1 MSTDPSLAKSAPATR
16 AASRAPAAA
25 VAVAA
30 AAAAGGA
37 GAGAGAGA
45 GGGRAA
51 AAPARG
57 ARTAAAAT
65 AAQTEA
71 RPLRRQAQ
79 AADSEQEQGSEQD
92 ETDGE
97 VGGQEGGRERG
108 QQPRQEEEQRPG
120 HTEGP
125 AQGAGGE
132 REVPAEE
139 EQWRQEEEQLRRRL
153 RQLEGRRRG
162 EQRGGAGAAAQAAAQ
177 EKARQ
182 AEAQEKAPQ
191 RQGDSSAREEAE
203 RRAARWQKKW
213 ERAEWK
219 LQQARVREAVGGD
232 PTPPPSPPP
241 SSSDSE
247 RDDDDDDDDG
257 RGDAGP
263 AAARARR
270 PRAGEARQAPRR
282 RDEGV
287 TRRQAQAP
295 VRFTGDEQPPVD
307 VEMWLGQVRLY
318 LRVTAEEADTDAR
331 RRDHALLLLDGSAR
345 NWWLRKPEEEQ
356 DAVGSFEE
364 LRDAMLA
371 RFRPIAAK
379 DTAFAR
385 AVRVRQREGQA
396 VQQYFDGLTEA
407 LAPLSEQE
415 CPQYVRVGM
424 FLNGLRPAVLS
435 RVLEIPGV
443 REGPLSTVA
452 NLAIAK
458 ESAMAAAGS
467 YAYGQRDG
475 GGAGAGQR
483 QVGLRAIGAGAA
495 GADDTA
501 LEEQP
506 QRSAAEAA
514 TAAEKL
520 LRDGLEQL
528 KATLGAMQSRWGSGG
543 VGDAQW
549 RPSRPG
555 GPRLSDAEREECFRK
570 GLCFFCREPGHNSRG
585 CPKRNARTGAQTP
598 KLQQG
603 N

>member
-162 EQRGGAGAAAQAAAQ
+162 EQRGGAGAAAQAA
-177 EKARQ
+177 
-182 AEAQEKAPQ
+182 AQEKAPQ

>member
-1 MSTDPSLAKSAPATR
+1 
-16 AASRAPAAA
+16 
-25 VAVAA
+25 
-30 AAAAGGA
+30 
-37 GAGAGAGA
+37 
-45 GGGRAA
+45 
-51 AAPARG
+51 
-57 ARTAAAAT
+57 
-65 AAQTEA
+65 
-71 RPLRRQAQ
+71 
-79 AADSEQEQGSEQD
+79 
-92 ETDGE
+92 
-97 VGGQEGGRERG
+97 
-108 QQPRQEEEQRPG
+108 
-120 HTEGP
+120 
-125 AQGAGGE
+125 
-132 REVPAEE
+132 
-139 EQWRQEEEQLRRRL
+139 
-153 RQLEGRRRG
+153 
-162 EQRGGAGAAAQAAAQ
+162 
-177 EKARQ
+177 
-182 AEAQEKAPQ
+182 
-191 RQGDSSAREEAE
+191 
-203 RRAARWQKKW
+203 
-213 ERAEWK
+213 
-219 LQQARVREAVGGD
+219 
-232 PTPPPSPPP
+232 
-241 SSSDSE
+241 
-247 RDDDDDDDDG
+247 
-257 RGDAGP
+257 
-263 AAARARR
+263 
-270 PRAGEARQAPRR
+270 
-282 RDEGV
+282 
-287 TRRQAQAP
+287 
-295 VRFTGDEQPPVD
+295 
-307 VEMWLGQVRLY
+307 MWLGQVRLY